1 MNKYQKTFST
11 WDKLAQIYQDK
22 FMEFAL
28 YNDTYDTFLMSINNY
43 SSAKVL
49 EVGCGPGNI
58 SKYLLSKNPELQ
70 ITAIDASKN
79 MIDLAKMNNPTVQC
93 IEMDARKINKLTDQ
107 YDAVICGFCMPY
119 LSQSDVIDLI
129 SNCKNRLKNAGT
141 LYLSFVEGD
150 DSKSGY
156 QVGSSGDKMY
166 FYYHPLDVLQE
177 TLKAHC
183 FKTEH
188 LIHKQYTKADNTVE
202 IHTIIIASKISDN

>member
-28 YNDTYDTFLMSINNY
+28 YNDTYDTFLISINNY

-79 MIDLAKMNNPTVQC
+79 MIELAKINNPTVQC

-119 LSQSDVIDLI
+119 LSPSDCKNLFA
-129 SNCKNRLKNAGT
+129 NCKNLLKNAGT

>member
-79 MIDLAKMNNPTVQC
+79 MIELAKINNPTVQC

-119 LSQSDVIDLI
+119 LSPSDCKNLFA
-129 SNCKNRLKNAGT
+129 NCKNLLKNAGT

-156 QVGSSGDKMY
+156 QVGSSGDKIY

-188 LIHKQYTKADNTVE
+188 LIHKQYTKADNTAE

>member
-28 YNDTYDTFLMSINNY
+28 YNDTYDTFLISINNY

-79 MIDLAKMNNPTVQC
+79 MIELAKMNNPTVQC

>member
-119 LSQSDVIDLI
+119 LSPSDCKNLFA
-129 SNCKNRLKNAGT
+129 NCKNLLKNAGT

>member
-1 MNKYQKTFST
+1 MNKYQETFTT

-22 FMEFAL
+22 FMEFDL
-28 YNDTYDTFLMSINNY
+28 YNDTYETFLISINNY

-70 ITAIDASKN
+70 ITAIDASEK
-79 MIDLAKMNNPTVQC
+79 MIELAKMNNPSVQC
-93 IEMDARKINKLTDQ
+93 IEMDAREISKLTDQ
-107 YDAVICGFCMPY
+107 YDAIICGFCIPY
-119 LSQSDVIDLI
+119 LSQSD
-129 SNCKNRLKNAGT
+129 CKNLITDCKNLLKNAGT

-156 QVGSSGDKMY
+156 QVGSSGDKIY
-166 FYYHPLDVLQE
+166 FYYHPLDLLQE

-188 LIHKQYTKADNTVE
+188 LIHKQYTKADKTEE
-202 IHTIIIASKISDN
+202 IHTIIIASKISDT

>member
-79 MIDLAKMNNPTVQC
+79 MIELAKRNNPTVQC

-119 LSQSDVIDLI
+119 LSPSDCKNLFA
-129 SNCKNRLKNAGT
+129 NCKNRLINAGT

-177 TLKAHC
+177 TLKALC

-188 LIHKQYTKADNTVE
+188 LIHKQYNKADNTVE

>member
-79 MIDLAKMNNPTVQC
+79 MIELAKMNNPTVQC

-119 LSQSDVIDLI
+119 LSPSDCKNLFA
-129 SNCKNRLKNAGT
+129 NCKNLLKNAGT

>member
-79 MIDLAKMNNPTVQC
+79 MIELAKINNPTVQC

>member
-79 MIDLAKMNNPTVQC
+79 MIELAKMNNPTVQC

>member
-28 YNDTYDTFLMSINNY
+28 YNDTYDTFLISINNY

-79 MIDLAKMNNPTVQC
+79 MIELAKINNPTVQC

>member
-79 MIDLAKMNNPTVQC
+79 MIELAKINNPTVQC

-119 LSQSDVIDLI
+119 LSPSDCKNLFA
-129 SNCKNRLKNAGT
+129 NCKNLLKNAGT

>member
-79 MIDLAKMNNPTVQC
+79 MIELAKINNPTVQC

-129 SNCKNRLKNAGT
+129 SNCKNRLINAGT

>member
-156 QVGSSGDKMY
+156 QVGSSGDKIY
-166 FYYHPLDVLQE
+166 FYYHPLDLLQE
-177 TLKAHC
+177 TLKTNF

-188 LIHKQYTKADNTVE
+188 LIHKHYTKADNTEE
-202 IHTIIIASKISDN
+202 IHTIIIVSKISDT

>member
-28 YNDTYDTFLMSINNY
+28 YNDTYDTFLTSINNY

-79 MIDLAKMNNPTVQC
+79 MIELAKMNNPTVQC

-119 LSQSDVIDLI
+119 LSPSDCKNLFA
-129 SNCKNRLKNAGT
+129 NCKNLLKNAGT